1 MGPARHRMAWSP
13 YGPSTRPWCSIGRIT
28 GYAHGTTSGRVGR
41 VLDLDDYT
49 LIVVV
54 PADRM
59 P

>member
-1 MGPARHRMAWSP
+1 MAWSP